1 MDARVAKVYRYMSS
15 LIDQTFEK
23 DLAQLTVRLTQC
35 EASIESYGVRLDN
48 LTARL
53 EAWEK
58 AEGSSEVLYTMRVVP
73 PTMPNSE
80 PPHIVQPS
88 GDVER
93 VDYTIVDNGERENER
108 DDEYLAEKTDE
119 DELRREEDE

>member
-1 MDARVAKVYRYMSS
+1 
-15 LIDQTFEK
+15 
-23 DLAQLTVRLTQC
+23 
-35 EASIESYGVRLDN
+35 
-48 LTARL
+48 
-53 EAWEK
+53 
-58 AEGSSEVLYTMRVVP
+58 VP

-108 DDEYLAEKTDE
+108 DDKYLVEKTDE